1 MTSGTSKK
9 DTSVRTRFA
18 PSPTGYLHLGGA
30 RTALFNWLYAR
41 HTGGKF
47 VLRIEDTDP
56 ERSKEEYT
64 EAILKSMRWLGLLW
78 DEGPFFQSKRNGLYQ
93 AAIEKLL
100 DKGKAY
106 CCYCTPEELEEK
118 RREAQARGEK
128 PRYDRTCRDKDLPER
143 DEPYVVRFRTP
154 ETGTTEFIDLIKGK
168 IAFENKELDDLI
180 IRRSDGTPTYNL
192 TVVIDDVDMRITHV
206 IRGDDHTNNTP
217 RQIVIFEALGYDVP
231 AFAHMPLTLGP
242 DKSRLSKRHGAKSIT
257 EYIDEGFLPEAMV
270 NYIVRLGWSYGD
282 QEIFS
287 IDELIEKFDISDVG
301 KSAGVFNPEKM
312 EWLSAHYIKESDPKR
327 LAGDLLPFVEKMGY
341 SVDDKEWLAK
351 VAVTLKERSKTLKEM
366 AEMGE
371 FYFKKEIEYDEAAAK
386 KFLKEDVL
394 DPFRALSSRFEKMEK
409 WDKDTIEGSFTELLD
424 EMGLKLS
431 KVAQPLR
438 VALTGGT
445 VSPGIFE
452 IIEVIG
458 REGVIS
464 RIDKAI
470 KLIEGGR

>member
-1 MTSGTSKK
+1 MTSGTSEK

-18 PSPTGYLHLGGA
+18 PSPTGYLHIGGA

-64 EAILKSMRWLGLLW
+64 EAILKSMKWLGLLW
-78 DEGPFFQSKRNGLYQ
+78 DEGPFFQSQRNELYQ

-106 CCYCTPEELEEK
+106 RCYCTPEELEEK
-118 RREAQARGEK
+118 RREAQGHGEK

-154 ETGTTEFIDLIKGK
+154 TSGTTEFIDLVKGK
-168 IAFENKELDDLI
+168 IAFENSELDDLI
-180 IRRSDGTPTYNL
+180 IRRSDGSPTYNL
-192 TVVIDDVDMRITHV
+192 TVVIDDVDMKITHV
-206 IRGDDHTNNTP
+206 IRGDDHINNTP

-257 EYIDEGFLPEAMV
+257 EYINEGFLPEAMV
-270 NYIVRLGWSYGD
+270 NYLVRLGWSYGD

-301 KSAGVFNPEKM
+301 KSAGIFNPEKM

-327 LAGDLLPFVEKMGY
+327 LAEDLLPFIEKMDY
-341 SVDDKEWLAK
+341 RSDDKEWLSK
-351 VAVTLKERSKTLKEM
+351 VAMTLQERSKTLKEM

-371 FYFKKEIEYDEAAAK
+371 FYFKEEIEYDDSAAN
-386 KFLKEDVL
+386 KFLKDDVL
-394 DPFRALSSRFEKMEK
+394 DAFRALSSRFAKMEK
-409 WDKDTIEGSFTELLD
+409 WDRDAIEGGFTEVLD

-464 RIDKAI
+464 RIDRAI
-470 KLIEGGR
+470 KFIEGGK